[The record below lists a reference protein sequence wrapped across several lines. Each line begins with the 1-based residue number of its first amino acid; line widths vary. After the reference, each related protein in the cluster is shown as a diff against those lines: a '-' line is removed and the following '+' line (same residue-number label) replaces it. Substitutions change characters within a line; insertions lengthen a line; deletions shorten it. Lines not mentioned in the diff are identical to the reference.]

1 MRARGGTCIVTG
13 ATSGIGFE
21 TARRLAGTVDRLVV
35 QGPEPE
41 AAARAAVARISG
53 GGGADVVYVSCD
65 FGRLQDVAA
74 GASALAEAA
83 GAPIDGLV
91 NNAGIPGAD
100 LRRTTTDGHERTL
113 QVNYLAMVL
122 LTELLRGR
130 LAPDARIVNLGS
142 ATHEMAT
149 LDLPDIEL
157 TRGYSAVRAYA
168 RSKLAII
175 MYTRWL
181 SRRLP
186 QSVTAVSLSPGV
198 IDTDLL
204 HAMFGAMGGSVEH
217 GAENVLAALAA
228 QASGGEYYDDGRLVD
243 PSAEARDDRAAEA
256 LMAWTY
262 GTLGRLLPEASA
274 RPA

>member
-1 MRARGGTCIVTG
+1 MRARGGTYVITG
-13 ATSGIGFE
+13 ATSGIGLE
-21 TARRLAGTVDRLVV
+21 TARRLAATVDRLVV
-35 QGPEPE
+35 QGPEPD
-41 AAARAAVARISG
+41 AVARAAVARISG
-53 GGGADVVYVSCD
+53 GGGADVAYVSCD
-65 FGRLQDVAA
+65 FSRLQDVLA

-83 GAPIDGLV
+83 GAPVDGLV

-100 LRRTTTDGHERTL
+100 VRRMTADGHERTL
-113 QVNYLAMVL
+113 QVNFLAMVL
-122 LTELLRGR
+122 LTEQLRAR

-142 ATHEMAT
+142 ATHELAT

-157 TRGYSAVRAYA
+157 TRGYSALRAYA

-181 SRRLP
+181 NARLP
-186 QSVTAVSLSPGV
+186 EEVTAVSLSPGV

>member
-13 ATSGIGFE
+13 ATSGIGLE

-41 AAARAAVARISG
+41 AAARAAIARISG
-53 GGGADVVYVSCD
+53 GGGAHVAYVSCD

-74 GASALAEAA
+74 GASALAEAV

-100 LRRTTTDGHERTL
+100 VRRTTTDGHERTL

-122 LTELLRGR
+122 ITERLLGR

-186 QSVTAVSLSPGV
+186 QAVTAVSLSPGV